1 MKIINIKNQLISKL
15 LFLGALVF
23 CFLPGA
29 VRAENIGIEFISQGI
44 VGQVKAIY
52 GPGASSLPWEW
63 TAATPVFEYA
73 LENPQLYDPSWPME
87 VRIKYEN
94 NDGLKQIFIIDALS
108 GKWAPLPTTDVPQ
121 SSYAKTTLTTTSG
134 YLILLSREDYMTVGN
149 ASWYRYKNGNFAAS
163 PDFLKGSV
171 LRVTNLANNKTVDVT
186 INDFG
191 PDRSIHPDR
200 VIDLDRVAF
209 EKIASPS
216 AGIIKVKI
224 EPVKTVRPA
233 SAPAAVASDVPV
245 VAATSAIVFLEKD
258 NKVLFSKDD
267 KRVAPLASLTK
278 LVAAKTFLDLNPDLK
293 KVVEYKVQDEKYNHL
308 YCNPWESARLTV
320 KDGDTLTIENL
331 LYSALV
337 GSANNAVESLVRVSG
352 LSRDEFIKKMNDN
365 AKAWGA
371 TSTVFVEPTGL
382 SPDNVSSPYEYAIM
396 MKEVLKNPLLEKIST
411 TKSYSF
417 STINTKIAHRLNN
430 TNQLVK
436 SSNYNIT
443 GSKTGYLNESGN
455 CLMTKVKT
463 DKGNMIV
470 VNFGSPT
477 KEASFGD
484 NEQLIRY
491 GLRQLSK

>member
-1 MKIINIKNQLISKL
+1 MKITGIKQSSISKL
-15 LFLGALVF
+15 IFLAALIF
-23 CFLPGA
+23 CFSPA
-29 VRAENIGIEFISQGI
+29 ISKAENIGIEFISQGI
-44 VGQVKAIY
+44 PGEVKAIY

-63 TAATPVFEYA
+63 TAVTPVFEYA
-73 LENPQLYDPSWPME
+73 LENPQMYDPAWPME

-94 NDGLKQIFIIDALS
+94 DNGLKQIYIIDALS
-108 GKWAPLPTTDVPQ
+108 GKWAPLPTVDVPE
-121 SSYAKTTLTTTSG
+121 SNYAKTTLTTTSG
-134 YLILLSREDYMTVGN
+134 YLILLSRADYMTVGN

-216 AGIIKVKI
+216 AGIVKVKI
-224 EPVKTVRPA
+224 EPLKTVRPA
-233 SAPAAVASDVPV
+233 SAPPGIASDVPV
-245 VAATSAIVFLEKD
+245 VAATSAIVFLENGNKILFGKD
-258 NKVLFSKDD
+258 EN
-267 KRVAPLASLTK
+267 RVAPLASLTK

-352 LSRDEFIKKMNDN
+352 LSRDEFIKRMNEN
-365 AKAWGA
+365 AKTWGA
-371 TSTVFVEPTGL
+371 TNTVFVEPTGL
-382 SPDNVSSPYEYAIM
+382 SPENVSSAYEYAIM
-396 MKEVLKNPLLEKIST
+396 MKEVLKNSLIEKIST

-436 SSNYNIT
+436 NNSYNIT
-443 GSKTGYLNESGN
+443 GSKTGYLHESGN
-455 CLMTKVKT
+455 CLMTKIKT
-463 DKGNMIV
+463 DQGNMIV

-477 KEASFGD
+477 REASFSD

>member
-1 MKIINIKNQLISKL
+1 MKTNSIQRLIIFKA
-15 LFLGALVF
+15 LFLTAVIF
-23 CFLPGA
+23 CLFPLNA
-29 VRAENIGIEFISQGI
+29 KAEDIGIEFISRGI
-44 VGQVKAIY
+44 PGKVKAIY

-63 TAATPVFEYA
+63 KAVTPVFEYA
-73 LENPQLYDPSWPME
+73 LENSNMYDPAWPME
-87 VRIKYEN
+87 IRIQYEN
-94 NDGLKQIFIIDALS
+94 NQGLKGIFIIDALS
-108 GKWAPLPTTDVPQ
+108 GKWAPLPTIDVPEAG
-121 SSYAKTTLTTTSG
+121 YAKTTLTTTSG
-134 YLILLSREDYMTVGN
+134 YLILLSRDDYMTVGN
-149 ASWYRYKNGNFAAS
+149 ASWYRYKNGDFAAS

-171 LRVTNLANNKTVDVT
+171 LRVTNLVNNKTVDVT

-224 EPVKTVRPA
+224 EPLKVIRPA
-233 SAPAAVASDVPV
+233 SAPANQASELPM

-258 NKVLFSKDD
+258 NKILFGKDEN
-267 KRVAPLASLTK
+267 RVAPLASLTK
-278 LVAAKTFLDLNPDLK
+278 LVAAKTFLDLKPDLK
-293 KVVEYKVQDEKYNHL
+293 KIVEYNIQDEKYNHL
-308 YCNPWESARLTV
+308 YCNPWESAKLTV

-337 GSANNAVESLVRVSG
+337 GSANNAIESLVRVSG
-352 LSRDEFIKKMNDN
+352 LSRDEFIKKMNGN
-365 AKAWGA
+365 SKSWGA
-371 TSTVFVEPTGL
+371 VNTLFVEPTGL
-382 SPDNVSSPYEYAIM
+382 SPDNVSSPYDYAIM
-396 MKEVLKNPLLEKIST
+396 MKEVLKDSLIEKIST

-417 STINTKIAHRLNN
+417 STINTKISHRINN

-436 SSNYNIT
+436 NSSYNII
-443 GSKTGYLNESGN
+443 GSKTGYLHESGN
-455 CLMTKVKT
+455 CLMTKIKT
-463 DKGNMIV
+463 DKGSLIV

-477 KEASFGD
+477 RDASFSD